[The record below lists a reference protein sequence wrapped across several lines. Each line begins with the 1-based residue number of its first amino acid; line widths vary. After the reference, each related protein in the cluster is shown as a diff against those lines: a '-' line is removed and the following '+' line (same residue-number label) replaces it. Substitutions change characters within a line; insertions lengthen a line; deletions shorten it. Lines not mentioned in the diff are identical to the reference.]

1 MATAHTTYLQKSYR
15 GERATSRL
23 LLPFQEEYLP
33 ESDGKPMA
41 ETDLHRLLMIALLHA
56 LEEFFRVNPLVYVSG
71 NIFIYYPDEAGVL
84 QSVAPDIFVVFGVAK
99 GERRIYDL
107 AEEGKAP
114 EVVIEL
120 TSRSTK
126 VEDLVT
132 KHYIYGRLGVRE
144 YFLFDPYCETVQPA
158 LTGFRLK
165 GGEYVP
171 ITGTRLHS
179 EALGL
184 DLVSEQ
190 GLLRLYDPKTGQRLR
205 TPKETEAEFRDAL
218 KRLTREFKARQK
230 AEAKAAAAQAKAT
243 QELAARQAAEA
254 KAAEE
259 LLKRKALEVELAR
272 LQKKLTRLK
281 KRKS

>member
-1 MATAHTTYLQKSYR
+1 
-15 GERATSRL
+15 
-23 LLPFQEEYLP
+23 
-33 ESDGKPMA
+33 MA

-56 LEEFFRVNPLVYVSG
+56 LEEFFRGNPLVYVSG

-99 GERRIYDL
+99 GERRIYNL

-179 EALGL
+179 ETLGL

-230 AEAKAAAAQAKAT
+230 AEAKATAAQAKAAAAQAKAA

-259 LLKRKALEVELAR
+259 LLKRKALEAELAR
-272 LQKKLTRLK
+272 LQKKLARLNR
-281 KRKS
+281 RKS